1 MNVKNIIFD
10 LGGVL
15 VGLDPQRCIK
25 AFGQVGCPQVARYV
39 AEHSVTDLFLE
50 AELGHIPQTQF
61 CDEVRRICQCDT
73 ADADIVWAW
82 NRLLTSISDERKQ
95 RLLQLRRSGCTL
107 YLLSNTNV
115 MHWQYCRD
123 HLFPY
128 RQCQVGNYFK
138 HVFLSYEMHMCKPHP
153 DIFRAV
159 LDEAGIEATDT
170 LFIDDSQANCDA
182 AATLGLSTYC
192 NQHIDDWLSLL

>member
-50 AELGHIPQTQF
+50 AELGHITQTQF

-128 RQCQVGNYFK
+128 RQCQVGDYFK
-138 HVFLSYEMHMCKPHP
+138 HVFLSYEMHMCKPTP
-153 DIFRAV
+153 TFSVRCLTKPV
-159 LDEAGIEATDT
+159 LKPPTPYLSMIHKPIVMPRLPWVLAPIAT
-170 LFIDDSQANCDA
+170 
-182 AATLGLSTYC
+182 ST
-192 NQHIDDWLSLL
+192 STTG